1 MATLQADVMSGP
13 RKLAKNAPFALRKP
27 RDNDL
32 EAEAYREWLAAND
45 QLLMFY
51 KSNKD
56 QLDDIDYGKV
66 AACLSSA
73 VASCFLGTSWKVFA
87 SALGIPDALL
97 EGVEQRAKWV
107 KVEPLQLAL
116 QEVYP
121 SLKACSRNCSLGHLV
136 EVLKESG
143 RWDVLNKILPQ
154 VQGLLKEAACRTA
167 RLKQRNHCQKLE
179 ALTCAPSSEESSLCS
194 SLDSGV
200 CLSDGGSV
208 ISGSVTRDSIITA
221 QDAGK
226 QAALPLLPG
235 TRSNGFVPMTFFSH
249 PRIVSSS
256 PGFADQNNADQ
267 PFANGRH
274 HLDAESTSAS
284 LLDRILPKAEPDKL
298 TVLVSHLEE
307 DTELARE
314 LAGILETEHGCYVL
328 IQAEILPGIHTDP
341 ALIEDLIE
349 KVNAIVPLVSRAYL
363 NHYEHARR
371 TSDLSSADSTLTYEV
386 YSLFLHRLVASS
398 FRYHM
403 LFPVRTPD
411 VEYRDVRRHHIFS
424 KSKVLCKSDIDQLVK
439 TMHACEKYRS
449 PDERRGS

>member
-1 MATLQADVMSGP
+1 MATLQADVMSQP
-13 RKLAKNAPFALRKP
+13 RKLVKNAPLALRKP

-32 EAEAYREWLAAND
+32 EAEAYKEWLAANN
-45 QLLMFY
+45 QLLTFY
-51 KSNKD
+51 KSNKE
-56 QLDDIDYGKV
+56 QLDDIDYGEV

-87 SALGIPDALL
+87 SALGIPDSLL
-97 EGVEQRAKWV
+97 EGVELRAKLV
-107 KVEPLQLAL
+107 KVEPLQVAL

-121 SLKACSRNCSLGHLV
+121 SLKACSRSCSLGHLV

-167 RLKQRNHCQKLE
+167 CLKERNHCQQLE
-179 ALTCAPSSEESSLCS
+179 TVTHAPSSEESSLGS
-194 SLDSGV
+194 SLDSGI
-200 CLSDGGSV
+200 CLSDG
-208 ISGSVTRDSIITA
+208 IARDSVITA

-226 QAALPLLPG
+226 QAALPLPPG
-235 TRSNGFVPMTFFSH
+235 TRSNGFVPMTFFSR
-249 PRIVSSS
+249 PRIVSS
-256 PGFADQNNADQ
+256 PPNHIDADL
-267 PFANGRH
+267 PFTNGGH
-274 HLDAESTSAS
+274 DLDAESASAS

-341 ALIEDLIE
+341 ALIEDLIG

-363 NHYEHARR
+363 DHYEHARR
-371 TSDLSSADSTLTYEV
+371 TSDLSSADSTLTYQV

-398 FRYHM
+398 CRYHM

-411 VEYRDVRRHHIFS
+411 VEYKEVRRHHIFS
-424 KSKVLCKSDIDQLVK
+424 KSKVLCKRDIVELVK

-449 PDERRGS
+449 ADERRGS

>member
-1 MATLQADVMSGP
+1 M
-13 RKLAKNAPFALRKP
+13 
-27 RDNDL
+27 
-32 EAEAYREWLAAND
+32 AAND
-45 QLLMFY
+45 QLLTFY

-87 SALGIPDALL
+87 SALGIPDSLL

-121 SLKACSRNCSLGHLV
+121 SLKACSRSCTLGHLV

-143 RWDVLNKILPQ
+143 RWDVLNKIRPQ
-154 VQGLLKEAACRTA
+154 VQGLLKEVASRTA
-167 RLKQRNHCQKLE
+167 YLKERNRCQKLE
-179 ALTCAPSSEESSLCS
+179 SGTGAPSSEELSLSS

-200 CLSDGGSV
+200 CLSDVSVRDSV
-208 ISGSVTRDSIITA
+208 IPAEGT
-221 QDAGK
+221 GK
-226 QAALPLLPG
+226 QAALPLPPG
-235 TRSNGFVPMTFFSH
+235 TRDNGFAPTGFFSQ
-249 PRIVSSS
+249 PTINAS
-256 PGFADQNNADQ
+256 PLNQNDANLS
-267 PFANGRH
+267 FANGRH
-274 HLDAESTSAS
+274 DLDAEPASAS
-284 LLDRILPKAEPDKL
+284 LLDKILPKAEPDKL

-314 LAGILETEHGCYVL
+314 LAGILETEHGCCVL

-371 TSDLSSADSTLTYEV
+371 TTDLSSADSTLTYEV

-424 KSKVLCKSDIDQLVK
+424 KSKVLCRKDIVQLVK

-449 PDERRGS
+449 ADERRGS

>member
-1 MATLQADVMSGP
+1 MATLQADVMSEA
-13 RKLAKNAPFALRKP
+13 RTFVKNAPLTLPKR

-32 EAEAYREWLAAND
+32 EAEAYQEWLAAND
-45 QLLMFY
+45 QLLTFY

-66 AACLSSA
+66 AAYLSSA

-87 SALGIPDALL
+87 SALGIPDSLL
-97 EGVEQRAKWV
+97 EGVEQRAKWA

-116 QEVYP
+116 QELYP
-121 SLKACSRNCSLGHLV
+121 TLKACSRSCSLGHLV
-136 EVLKESG
+136 EVLRESG
-143 RWDVLNKILPQ
+143 RWDVLNKIRPQ
-154 VQGLLKEAACRTA
+154 VQVLLKEAACRTA
-167 RLKQRNHCQKLE
+167 CLKERDHYQKLE
-179 ALTCAPSSEESSLCS
+179 TVTSAPSSEESLLCS

-200 CLSDGGSV
+200 CLSDVSARDSV
-208 ISGSVTRDSIITA
+208 IIAEG
-221 QDAGK
+221 AGK
-226 QAALPLLPG
+226 QAAMPVPPG
-235 TRSNGFVPMTFFSH
+235 TRSNGFVPVAFFSR
-249 PRIVSSS
+249 PGINS
-256 PGFADQNNADQ
+256 PPLIPNDASL
-267 PFANGRH
+267 PFANGRQD
-274 HLDAESTSAS
+274 LDSEFTSAS
-284 LLDRILPKAEPDKL
+284 LLDQILPKVEPDKL

-328 IQAEILPGIHTDP
+328 TQAEILPGIHTDP
-341 ALIEDLIE
+341 ALIEDIIE

-371 TSDLSSADSTLTYEV
+371 TTDLSSADSTLTYEV

-424 KSKVLCKSDIDQLVK
+424 KSKVLCREDIVRLVK
-439 TMHACEKYRS
+439 TMHDCEKYRS
-449 PDERRGS
+449 ADQRRGSRVLS